1 MPNTKSAKK
10 RLKQNLERR
19 ARNRS
24 VKSALNTQV
33 KKVLSALAAGDVA
46 QAEAEFRGAQHQLD
60 QAGARRTIHPNAAA
74 RTKSRISARIK
85 AAKHSPAKAAK

>member
-46 QAEAEFRGAQHQLD
+46 KAEVEFRGAQHQLD
-60 QAGARRTIHPNAAA
+60 QAGAKRAIHPNSAA
-74 RTKSRISARIK
+74 RTKSRITARIK
-85 AAKHSPAKAAK
+85 AAKAGK